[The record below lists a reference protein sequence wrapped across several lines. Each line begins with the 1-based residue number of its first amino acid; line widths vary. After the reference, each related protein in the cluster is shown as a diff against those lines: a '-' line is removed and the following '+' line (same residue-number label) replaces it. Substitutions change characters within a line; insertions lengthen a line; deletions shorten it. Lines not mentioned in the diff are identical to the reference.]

1 MEKLNLK
8 SKYVKFQIK
17 DILMSEEKIF
27 IPTYQRAYSW
37 EVKNSSNE
45 NKEVA
50 ILWEDIKSHIESKVK
65 SNFYLGNFIFEED
78 KDNKKLGII
87 DGQQRLTTI
96 ILLLSALKN
105 ISNNSNLDNYDL
117 NNFST
122 VSYDDG
128 DFKKIIS
135 GELLSIN
142 NSSTDSIKKIFKAYN
157 FFKEKLEEIDSQ
169 SLKDITLENI
179 KSLIL
184 ESTCQINI
192 IDDKIEAIQVFVF
205 ENNRGKTPTNLEI
218 VKSIF
223 MHYIYS
229 TSETTDKDKIINE
242 IETNFT
248 SIYQNIAILEG
259 KVKEDFIL
267 GVAFRI
273 QENRLKL
280 QGNIVTE
287 IENKLSVDFIIKFL
301 NTLKTTFDFIC
312 NFIQQG
318 KKSLEVEENYMVHS
332 LLNLG
337 IPGEIYP
344 IIIKAMEINS
354 LENKKLLI
362 SLYKALEAII
372 IRGKIID
379 TSAKI
384 YHRLDGLYQK
394 MFNTDNSIEN
404 IIIRI
409 DKMINSTEFAIIENE
424 KESNKNWWWSYWTK
438 EKFELNL
445 NNGIKSLGA
454 TKYILWKYENQ
465 LREDNKE
472 LRIPYDKI
480 KTYDIEHIAPK
491 TENKENINTGY
502 PIYNEEFYSKYL
514 NSFGNL
520 ILLEESINRRISNK
534 SFKEKLKE
542 YEKDNN
548 KLIQQKQEIL
558 LENNPNEILWTIDKI
573 ENREIKIKEFILLKL
588 SLKDSIG
595 EKL

>member
-45 NKEVA
+45 NREVA
-50 ILWEDIKSHIESKVK
+50 ILWEDIKSHIKSKAK

-78 KDNKKLGII
+78 NGKLGII

-105 ISNNSNLDNYDL
+105 ISNTSLTDYDL

-122 VSYDDG
+122 VSYDEE
-128 DFKKIIS
+128 DFKKILS
-135 GELLSIN
+135 EELLNIN
-142 NSSTDSIKKIFKAYN
+142 EANSSTDSIKKIFNTYN
-157 FFKEKLEEIDSQ
+157 FFKEKLKEINSEK
-169 SLKDITLENI
+169 LKAIEN
-179 KSLIL
+179 LIL

-192 IDDKIEAIQVFVF
+192 IADKIEAIQVFVF

-218 VKSIF
+218 VKSMF

-229 TSETTDKDKIINE
+229 TSEIADKDDIINKV
-242 IETNFT
+242 ETNFT

-273 QENRLKL
+273 QENELKL

-287 IENKLSVDFIIKFL
+287 IEEKLNVKFIEDFL
-301 NTLKTTFDFIC
+301 DTLKDTFNFIC
-312 NFIQQG
+312 NLIQQG
-318 KKSLEVEENYMVHS
+318 KNPLEDEENYMVHS

-344 IIIKAMEINS
+344 IIIKAMKITS

-384 YHRLDGLYQK
+384 YHRLEGLYREMVDK
-394 MFNTDNSIEN
+394 NKSTKEKIEN

-409 DKMINSTEFAIIENE
+409 DKMINSNEFAIIENE
-424 KESNKNWWWSYWTK
+424 KEANKNWWWSYWTK

-472 LRIPYDKI
+472 LKIPYDKI

-491 TENKENINTGY
+491 TENKEDINTGY

-542 YEKDNN
+542 YEEDKN
-548 KLIQQKQEIL
+548 KLVQQRQEIL

-573 ENREIKIKEFILLKL
+573 KNREIKIKEFILLKL
-588 SLKDSIG
+588 SLKDFIG

>member
-1 MEKLNLK
+1 MKKQNLK
-8 SKYVKFQIK
+8 SKYAKFQIK

-45 NKEVA
+45 NREVA
-50 ILWEDIKSHIESKVK
+50 ILWEDINSHIESEVK

-78 KDNKKLGII
+78 NGKLGII

-105 ISNNSNLDNYDL
+105 ISNTSLTDYDL

-122 VSYDDG
+122 VNYDEE
-128 DFKKIIS
+128 DFKKILS
-135 GELLSIN
+135 EELIDIDKAS
-142 NSSTDSIKKIFKAYN
+142 SSTDSIKKIFNAYT
-157 FFKEKLEEIDSQ
+157 FFKEKLEEINSQ
-169 SLKDITLENI
+169 NLKNI
-179 KSLIL
+179 ESLIL

-192 IDDKIEAIQVFVF
+192 IADKIEAIQVFVF

-218 VKSIF
+218 IKSMF

-229 TSETTDKDKIINE
+229 TSETANKDDIING

-267 GVAFRI
+267 GVAFRL
-273 QENRLKL
+273 QENKLKL
-280 QGNIVTE
+280 QGSIVTE
-287 IENKLSVDFIIKFL
+287 IENKLSVDFVIKFL
-301 NTLKTTFDFIC
+301 DTLKNTFNFIC

-318 KKSLEVEENYMVHS
+318 KKSLEVEENYMIHS
-332 LLNLG
+332 LLNLE
-337 IPGEIYP
+337 ISGEIYS
-344 IIIKAMEINS
+344 IIIKAMKI
-354 LENKKLLI
+354 ENKKLLI

-372 IRGKIID
+372 IREKIVD

-394 MFNTDNSIEN
+394 ISNTDNSIEN
-404 IIIRI
+404 IIIII
-409 DKMINSTEFAIIENE
+409 DKMINSNEFVIFGTKE
-424 KESNKNWWWSYWTK
+424 KEPNKNWWWSYWTK
-438 EKFELNL
+438 EKFNLNL
-445 NNGIKSLGA
+445 NNGIKSLRA

-465 LREDNKE
+465 LRENNKE
-472 LRIPYDKI
+472 PRIPYDKI

-491 TENKENINTGY
+491 TENKEDINTGY
-502 PIYNEEFYSKYL
+502 PVYNEEFYSKYL

-520 ILLEESINRRISNK
+520 ILLEESTNRRISNK
-534 SFKEKLKE
+534 SFKEKLRE
-542 YEKDNN
+542 YEEDKN
-548 KLIQQKQEIL
+548 KLIQQRQEIL

-573 ENREIKIKEFILLKL
+573 KNREIKIKEFILSKL
-588 SLKDSIG
+588 SLKDFIG
-595 EKL
+595 EEL

>member
-1 MEKLNLK
+1 MEKQSLK
-8 SKYVKFQIK
+8 DKYAKFQIK

-78 KDNKKLGII
+78 NLNLGII

-105 ISNNSNLDNYDL
+105 ISNRSLDSYDL

-122 VSYDDG
+122 VSYDEEN
-128 DFKKIIS
+128 FKKIIS
-135 GELLSIN
+135 GKLLNIDN
-142 NSSTDSIKKIFKAYN
+142 NSSDSIKKIFNAYN
-157 FFKEKLEEIDSQ
+157 FFKEKLEEITSQ
-169 SLKDITLENI
+169 NSENITLENI
-179 KSLIL
+179 ESLIL

-218 VKSIF
+218 VKSMF
-223 MHYIYS
+223 MHFVYS
-229 TSETTDKDKIINE
+229 TSEIADKDKIIND

-248 SIYQNIAILEG
+248 SIYKNISILEG
-259 KVKEDFIL
+259 KIKEDFIL

-273 QENRLKL
+273 HENVLKI

-287 IENKLSVDFIIKFL
+287 IEKKLEINFIKGFL
-301 NTLKTTFDFIC
+301 KTLKDTFDFIC
-312 NFIQQG
+312 SFIQQE
-318 KKSLEVEENYMVHS
+318 KKSLEDEENYMVHS

-344 IIIKAMEINS
+344 IIIKAMKMTS
-354 LENKKLLI
+354 LEDKKLLI
-362 SLYKALEAII
+362 SLYKALEAIL
-372 IRGKIID
+372 IRGRI
-379 TSAKI
+379 TNAKV
-384 YHRLDGLYQK
+384 YHRLEGLYK
-394 MFNTDNSIEN
+394 ENNSIKEKIEN
-404 IIIRI
+404 IIFRI
-409 DKMINSTEFAIIENE
+409 DKMINSNEFAMIETE
-424 KESNKNWWWSYWTK
+424 KEPNKNWWQSYWTR

-445 NNGIKSLGA
+445 NNGVKSLGA

-465 LREDNKE
+465 LRENNREVK
-472 LRIPYDKI
+472 IPFDKI
-480 KTYDIEHIAPK
+480 KTYDVEHIAPK
-491 TENKENINTGY
+491 TENKENITTGY
-502 PIYNEEFYSKYL
+502 PIYDEEFYTKYL

-520 ILLEESINRRISNK
+520 MLLEESINRRISNK

-542 YEKDNN
+542 YEKDKN
-548 KLIQQKQEIL
+548 KLIQQRQEIL
-558 LENNPNEILWTIDKI
+558 LEHNPEEILWTIDKI
-573 ENREIKIKEFILLKL
+573 KNRETKIKEFIISKL
-588 SLKDSIG
+588 SLKDFIK
-595 EKL
+595 EEL

>member
-1 MEKLNLK
+1 M
-8 SKYVKFQIK
+8 
-17 DILMSEEKIF
+17 
-27 IPTYQRAYSW
+27 
-37 EVKNSSNE
+37 KNSGNE
-45 NKEVA
+45 NREVA
-50 ILWEDIKSHIESKVK
+50 ILWEDIKSHIESEVK

-78 KDNKKLGII
+78 NGKLGII

-96 ILLLSALKN
+96 ILLLSALQK
-105 ISNNSNLDNYDL
+105 ISNSNLDNYDL

-122 VSYDDG
+122 VSYDEE
-128 DFKKIIS
+128 DFKKILS
-135 GELLSIN
+135 EELLNIDKAS
-142 NSSTDSIKKIFKAYN
+142 SSTDSIKKIFNAYN
-157 FFKEKLEEIDSQ
+157 FFKEKLKEIDSQ
-169 SLKDITLENI
+169 NLENITLENI

-218 VKSIF
+218 VKSMF

-229 TSETTDKDKIINE
+229 TSETADKDKIINK

-273 QENRLKL
+273 QENKLKL

-287 IENKLSVDFIIKFL
+287 IEEKLKVNFIEDFL
-301 NTLKTTFDFIC
+301 DTLKDTFNFIC
-312 NFIQQG
+312 NLIQQG
-318 KKSLEVEENYMVHS
+318 KKPLEDEENYMVHS

-344 IIIKAMEINS
+344 IIIKAMEIK
-354 LENKKLLI
+354 NKKLLI

-394 MFNTDNSIEN
+394 MSNTDNSIEN
-404 IIIRI
+404 IIITI
-409 DKMINSTEFAIIENE
+409 DKMINSNEFVIFGTEEE
-424 KESNKNWWWSYWTK
+424 EPNKNWWWSYWTK

-472 LRIPYDKI
+472 LKIHYDKI

-491 TENKENINTGY
+491 TENKEDMNNGY
-502 PIYNEEFYSKYL
+502 PVYDEEFYSKYL

-520 ILLEESINRRISNK
+520 ILLQESINRRISNK

-573 ENREIKIKEFILLKL
+573 ENREIKIKEFILSKL

-595 EKL
+595 EEL

>member
-1 MEKLNLK
+1 MKKQNLK
-8 SKYVKFQIK
+8 SKYAKFQIK

-37 EVKNSSNE
+37 EVKNSGNE
-45 NKEVA
+45 NREVA
-50 ILWEDIKSHIESKVK
+50 ILWEDIKYHIESKVK

-105 ISNNSNLDNYDL
+105 ISNTNLTDYDL

-122 VSYDDG
+122 VSYDEE
-128 DFKKIIS
+128 DFKKILS
-135 GELLSIN
+135 EELLDIDKAS
-142 NSSTDSIKKIFKAYN
+142 SSTDSIKKIFNAYN
-157 FFKEKLEEIDSQ
+157 FFKEKLKEIEPEK
-169 SLKDITLENI
+169 LKAIEN
-179 KSLIL
+179 LIL
-184 ESTCQINI
+184 DSTCQINI

-218 VKSIF
+218 VKSMF

-229 TSETTDKDKIINE
+229 TSEITNKDKIINE

-259 KVKEDFIL
+259 KIKEDFIL

-273 QENRLKL
+273 QENKLKL

-287 IENKLSVDFIIKFL
+287 IEEKLKVDFIRKFL
-301 NTLKTTFDFIC
+301 DTLKDTFNFIC

-318 KKSLEVEENYMVHS
+318 KKPLEDEENYMVHS

-337 IPGEIYP
+337 VSGEIYP
-344 IIIKAMEINS
+344 IIIKAMEIK
-354 LENKKLLI
+354 NKKLLI
-362 SLYKALEAII
+362 FLYKALEAII

-384 YHRLDGLYQK
+384 YHRLEGLYK
-394 MFNTDNSIEN
+394 EMNDTNKLSKEKIEN

-409 DKMINSTEFAIIENE
+409 DKMINSNEFAIIENE
-424 KESNKNWWWSYWTK
+424 KEPNKNWWWSYWTK

-472 LRIPYDKI
+472 LKIPYDKI

-491 TENKENINTGY
+491 TENKEDMNNGY
-502 PIYNEEFYSKYL
+502 PIYDEEFYSKYL

-520 ILLEESINRRISNK
+520 ILLQESINRRISNK

-573 ENREIKIKEFILLKL
+573 ENREIKIKEFILSKL

-595 EKL
+595 EEL

>member
-1 MEKLNLK
+1 MKKQNLK
-8 SKYVKFQIK
+8 SKYAKLQIK

-50 ILWEDIKSHIESKVK
+50 IFWEDIKSHIESEVK

-78 KDNKKLGII
+78 NEKLGII
-87 DGQQRLTTI
+87 DGQQRLTTV
-96 ILLLSALKN
+96 ILLLSALQK
-105 ISNNSNLDNYDL
+105 ISNTSLTDYDL

-122 VSYDDG
+122 VSYDED
-128 DFKKIIS
+128 DFKKILS
-135 GELLSIN
+135 EELLNIYEAT
-142 NSSTDSIKKIFKAYN
+142 SSTDSIKKIFNAYN
-157 FFKEKLEEIDSQ
+157 FFKEKLKEIEPEK
-169 SLKDITLENI
+169 LKAIEN
-179 KSLIL
+179 LIL

-218 VKSIF
+218 VKSMF

-229 TSETTDKDKIINE
+229 TSETTNKDKIINE

-259 KVKEDFIL
+259 KIKEDFIL

-273 QENRLKL
+273 QENKLKL

-287 IENKLSVDFIIKFL
+287 IEKKLKVDFIRKFL
-301 NTLKTTFDFIC
+301 DTLKDTFNFIC

-318 KKSLEVEENYMVHS
+318 KKPLEDEENYMVHS

-337 IPGEIYP
+337 ISGEIYP
-344 IIIKAMEINS
+344 IIIKAMEIK
-354 LENKKLLI
+354 NKKLLI
-362 SLYKALEAII
+362 FLYKALEAII

-384 YHRLDGLYQK
+384 YHRLEGLYK
-394 MFNTDNSIEN
+394 EMNDTNKLSKEKIES

-409 DKMINSTEFAIIENE
+409 DKMINSNEFAIIENE
-424 KESNKNWWWSYWTK
+424 KEPNKNWWWSYWTK

-472 LRIPYDKI
+472 LKITYDKI

-491 TENKENINTGY
+491 TENKEDINAGY

-520 ILLEESINRRISNK
+520 ILLEESINRKISNK
-534 SFKEKLKE
+534 SFKEKLREYKE
-542 YEKDNN
+542 DKN
-548 KLIQQKQEIL
+548 KLIQQRQEVL
-558 LENNPNEILWTIDKI
+558 LENNSNEILWTIDKI
-573 ENREIKIKEFILLKL
+573 KNRERKIKEFILLKL
-588 SLKDSIG
+588 SLKDYIG

>member
-37 EVKNSSNE
+37 EVKNSSNK
-45 NKEVA
+45 NREVA
-50 ILWEDIKSHIESKVK
+50 ILWEDIKSHIKSKAK

-78 KDNKKLGII
+78 NGKLGII

-105 ISNNSNLDNYDL
+105 ISNTSLTDYDL

-122 VSYDDG
+122 VSYDEE
-128 DFKKIIS
+128 DFKKILS
-135 GELLSIN
+135 EELLDIDKAS
-142 NSSTDSIKKIFKAYN
+142 SSTDSIKKIFNAYN
-157 FFKEKLEEIDSQ
+157 FFKEKLKEIEPEK
-169 SLKDITLENI
+169 LKAIEN
-179 KSLIL
+179 LIL
-184 ESTCQINI
+184 DSTCQINI

-218 VKSIF
+218 VKSMF

-229 TSETTDKDKIINE
+229 TSETADKDKIINK

-273 QENRLKL
+273 QENKLKL

-287 IENKLSVDFIIKFL
+287 IEEKLKVNFIEDFL
-301 NTLKTTFDFIC
+301 DTLKDTFTFIC
-312 NFIQQG
+312 NLIQQG
-318 KKSLEVEENYMVHS
+318 KKPLEDEENYMVHS

-344 IIIKAMEINS
+344 IVIKAMEIK
-354 LENKKLLI
+354 NKKLLI

-384 YHRLDGLYQK
+384 YHRLEGLYQK
-394 MFNTDNSIEN
+394 MSNTDNSIEN
-404 IIIRI
+404 IIITI
-409 DKMINSTEFAIIENE
+409 DKMINSNEFVIFGTEEE
-424 KESNKNWWWSYWTK
+424 EPNKNWWWSYWTK

-472 LRIPYDKI
+472 LKIPYDKI

-491 TENKENINTGY
+491 TENKEDMNNGY
-502 PIYNEEFYSKYL
+502 PIYDEEFYSKYL

-520 ILLEESINRRISNK
+520 ILLQESINRRISNK

-573 ENREIKIKEFILLKL
+573 ENREIKIKEFILSKL

-595 EKL
+595 EEL

>member
-45 NKEVA
+45 NREVA
-50 ILWEDIKSHIESKVK
+50 ILWEDIKSHIKSKAK

-78 KDNKKLGII
+78 NGKLGII

-105 ISNNSNLDNYDL
+105 ISNTSLTDYDL

-122 VSYDDG
+122 VSYDEE
-128 DFKKIIS
+128 DFKKILS
-135 GELLSIN
+135 EELLNIN
-142 NSSTDSIKKIFKAYN
+142 EANSSTDSIKKIFNTYN
-157 FFKEKLEEIDSQ
+157 FFKEKLKEINSEK
-169 SLKDITLENI
+169 LKAIEN
-179 KSLIL
+179 LIL

-192 IDDKIEAIQVFVF
+192 IADKIEAIQVFVF

-218 VKSIF
+218 VKSMF

-229 TSETTDKDKIINE
+229 TSEIADKDDIINKV
-242 IETNFT
+242 ETNFT

-259 KVKEDFIL
+259 KIKEDFIL

-273 QENRLKL
+273 QENELKL

-287 IENKLSVDFIIKFL
+287 IEEKLNVKFIEDFL
-301 NTLKTTFDFIC
+301 DTLKDTFNFIC
-312 NFIQQG
+312 NLIQQG
-318 KKSLEVEENYMVHS
+318 KNPLEDEENYMVHS

-344 IIIKAMEINS
+344 IIIKAMKITS

-384 YHRLDGLYQK
+384 YHRLEGLYREMVDK
-394 MFNTDNSIEN
+394 NKSTKEKIEN

-409 DKMINSTEFAIIENE
+409 DKMINSNEFAIIENE
-424 KESNKNWWWSYWTK
+424 KEANKNWWWSYWTK

-472 LRIPYDKI
+472 LKIPYDKI

-491 TENKENINTGY
+491 TENKEDINTGY

-542 YEKDNN
+542 YEEDKN
-548 KLIQQKQEIL
+548 KLVQQRQEIL

-573 ENREIKIKEFILLKL
+573 KNREIKIKEFILLKL
-588 SLKDSIG
+588 SLKDFIG

>member
-1 MEKLNLK
+1 MKKLNLK

-50 ILWEDIKSHIESKVK
+50 ILWEDIKSHINSKVK

-78 KDNKKLGII
+78 NEKLGII

-105 ISNNSNLDNYDL
+105 ISHRSLDNYDL

-122 VSYDDG
+122 VSYDEE

-135 GELLSIN
+135 EELLTVDN
-142 NSSTDSIKKIFKAYN
+142 NSTDSIKKIFNAYN
-157 FFKEKLEEIDSQ
+157 FFKEKLKEIDSQ
-169 SLKDITLENI
+169 NSENITLEEI
-179 KSLIL
+179 ESLIL
-184 ESTCQINI
+184 ESTCQLNI

-218 VKSIF
+218 VKSMF

-229 TSETTDKDKIINE
+229 TPKTADKEKIINE

-248 SIYQNIAILEG
+248 SIYKNITILEG

-273 QENRLKL
+273 QVNVLKL

-287 IENKLSVDFIIKFL
+287 IEKKLEVDFIIGFL
-301 NTLKTTFDFIC
+301 EILKDTFDFIC
-312 NFIQQG
+312 DFIQQG
-318 KKSLEVEENYMVHS
+318 KNSLEDEENYMIHS

-344 IIIKAMEINS
+344 IIIKAMEMTS

-384 YHRLDGLYQK
+384 YHRLEGLYREMIDK
-394 MFNTDNSIEN
+394 NKSTKEKIEN

-409 DKMINSTEFAIIENE
+409 DKMINSNEFAIIENE
-424 KESNKNWWWSYWTK
+424 KEANKNWWWSYWTK

-454 TKYILWKYENQ
+454 TKYILWKYENH
-465 LREDNKE
+465 LRENNKE
-472 LRIPYDKI
+472 TKISFDKI

-502 PIYNEEFYSKYL
+502 PIYDEEFYSKYL

-520 ILLEESINRRISNK
+520 MLLEESINRRISNK

-542 YEKDNN
+542 YEEDKN
-548 KLIQQKQEIL
+548 KLIQQRKEIL
-558 LENNPNEILWTIDKI
+558 LENNLNEILWTIDKI
-573 ENREIKIKEFILLKL
+573 KKREKKIREFITTKL
-588 SLKDSIG
+588 S
-595 EKL
+595 

>member
-1 MEKLNLK
+1 MKKQNLK
-8 SKYVKFQIK
+8 SKYAKLQIK

-37 EVKNSSNE
+37 EVKNSGNE

-78 KDNKKLGII
+78 NGKLGII

-96 ILLLSALKN
+96 ILLLSALQK
-105 ISNNSNLDNYDL
+105 ISNSNLDNYDL

-122 VSYDDG
+122 VSYDEE
-128 DFKKIIS
+128 DFKKILS
-135 GELLSIN
+135 EELLNIDET
-142 NSSTDSIKKIFKAYN
+142 NSSTDSIKKIFNTYN
-157 FFKEKLEEIDSQ
+157 FFKEKLKEIDFEK
-169 SLKDITLENI
+169 LKAIEN
-179 KSLIL
+179 LIL

-218 VKSIF
+218 VKSMF

-229 TSETTDKDKIINE
+229 TSEIADKDDIINE

-259 KVKEDFIL
+259 KIKEDFIL

-273 QENRLKL
+273 QENKLKL

-287 IENKLSVDFIIKFL
+287 IEEKLNVKFIEDFL
-301 NTLKTTFDFIC
+301 DTLKDTFNFIC
-312 NFIQQG
+312 NLIQQG
-318 KKSLEVEENYMVHS
+318 KKPLEDEENYMVHS
-332 LLNLG
+332 LFNLG

-344 IIIKAMEINS
+344 IIIKAMEMTS

-384 YHRLDGLYQK
+384 YHRLEGLYREMIDK
-394 MFNTDNSIEN
+394 NKSTKEKIEN

-409 DKMINSTEFAIIENE
+409 DKMINSNEFAIIENE
-424 KESNKNWWWSYWTK
+424 KEANKNWWWSYWTK

-472 LRIPYDKI
+472 LKIPYDKI

-491 TENKENINTGY
+491 TENKEDINTGY

-542 YEKDNN
+542 YEEDKN
-548 KLIQQKQEIL
+548 KLVQQRQEIL

-573 ENREIKIKEFILLKL
+573 KNREIKIKEFILSKL
-588 SLKDSIG
+588 SLKDFIG
-595 EKL
+595 EEL

>member
-1 MEKLNLK
+1 MKKQNLK
-8 SKYVKFQIK
+8 SKYAKFQIK

-37 EVKNSSNE
+37 EVKNSGNE
-45 NKEVA
+45 NREVA
-50 ILWEDIKSHIESKVK
+50 ILWEDIKYHIESKVK

-105 ISNNSNLDNYDL
+105 ISNTNLTDYDL

-122 VSYDDG
+122 VSYDEE
-128 DFKKIIS
+128 DFKKILS
-135 GELLSIN
+135 EELLDIDKAS
-142 NSSTDSIKKIFKAYN
+142 SSTDSIKKIFNAYN
-157 FFKEKLEEIDSQ
+157 FFKEKLKEIEPEK
-169 SLKDITLENI
+169 LKAIEN
-179 KSLIL
+179 LIL
-184 ESTCQINI
+184 DSTCQINI

-218 VKSIF
+218 VKSMF

-229 TSETTDKDKIINE
+229 TSETADKDKIINK

-273 QENRLKL
+273 QENKLKL

-287 IENKLSVDFIIKFL
+287 IEEKLKVNFIEDFL
-301 NTLKTTFDFIC
+301 DTLKDTFTFIC
-312 NFIQQG
+312 NLIQQG
-318 KKSLEVEENYMVHS
+318 KKPLEDEENYMVHS

-344 IIIKAMEINS
+344 IVIKAMEIK
-354 LENKKLLI
+354 NKKLLI

-394 MFNTDNSIEN
+394 MSNTDNSIEN
-404 IIIRI
+404 IIITI
-409 DKMINSTEFAIIENE
+409 DKMINSNEFVIFGTEEE
-424 KESNKNWWWSYWTK
+424 EPNKNWWWSYWTK

-472 LRIPYDKI
+472 LKIPYDKI

-491 TENKENINTGY
+491 TENKEDINAGY

-520 ILLEESINRRISNK
+520 ILLEESINRKISNK
-534 SFKEKLKE
+534 SFKEKLREYKE
-542 YEKDNN
+542 DKN
-548 KLIQQKQEIL
+548 KLIQQRQEVL
-558 LENNPNEILWTIDKI
+558 LENNSNEILWTIDKI
-573 ENREIKIKEFILLKL
+573 KNRERKIKEFILLKL
-588 SLKDSIG
+588 SLRDYIG

>member
-1 MEKLNLK
+1 M
-8 SKYVKFQIK
+8 
-17 DILMSEEKIF
+17 
-27 IPTYQRAYSW
+27 
-37 EVKNSSNE
+37 KNSGNE
-45 NKEVA
+45 NREVA
-50 ILWEDIKSHIESKVK
+50 ILWEDIKSHIESEVK

-78 KDNKKLGII
+78 NGKLGII

-96 ILLLSALKN
+96 ILLLSALQK
-105 ISNNSNLDNYDL
+105 ISNSNLDNYDL

-122 VSYDDG
+122 VSYDEE
-128 DFKKIIS
+128 DFKKILS
-135 GELLSIN
+135 EELLNIDKAS
-142 NSSTDSIKKIFKAYN
+142 SSTDSIKKIFNAYN
-157 FFKEKLEEIDSQ
+157 FFKEKLKEIDSQ
-169 SLKDITLENI
+169 NLENITLENI

-218 VKSIF
+218 VKSMF

-229 TSETTDKDKIINE
+229 TSETADKDKIINK

-273 QENRLKL
+273 QENKLKL

-287 IENKLSVDFIIKFL
+287 IEEKLKVNFIEDFL
-301 NTLKTTFDFIC
+301 DTLKDTFNFIC
-312 NFIQQG
+312 NLIQQG
-318 KKSLEVEENYMVHS
+318 KKPLEDEENYMVHS

-344 IIIKAMEINS
+344 IIIKAMEIK
-354 LENKKLLI
+354 NKKLLI

-394 MFNTDNSIEN
+394 MSNTDNSIEN
-404 IIIRI
+404 IIITI
-409 DKMINSTEFAIIENE
+409 DKMINSNEFVIFGTEEE
-424 KESNKNWWWSYWTK
+424 EPNKNWWWSYWTK

-472 LRIPYDKI
+472 LKIPYDKI

-491 TENKENINTGY
+491 TENKEDMNNGY
-502 PIYNEEFYSKYL
+502 PVYDEEFYSKYL

-520 ILLEESINRRISNK
+520 ILLQESINRRISNK

-573 ENREIKIKEFILLKL
+573 ENREIKIKEFILSKL

-595 EKL
+595 EEL

>member
-45 NKEVA
+45 NREVA
-50 ILWEDIKSHIESKVK
+50 ILWEDIKSHIKSKAK

-78 KDNKKLGII
+78 NGKLGII

-105 ISNNSNLDNYDL
+105 ISNTSLTDYDL

-122 VSYDDG
+122 VSYDEE
-128 DFKKIIS
+128 DFKKILS
-135 GELLSIN
+135 EELLNIN
-142 NSSTDSIKKIFKAYN
+142 EANSSTDSIKKIFNTYN
-157 FFKEKLEEIDSQ
+157 FFKEKLKEINSEK
-169 SLKDITLENI
+169 LKAIEN
-179 KSLIL
+179 LIL

-192 IDDKIEAIQVFVF
+192 IADKIEAIQVFVF

-218 VKSIF
+218 VKSMF

-229 TSETTDKDKIINE
+229 TSEIADKDDIINKV
-242 IETNFT
+242 ETNFT

-273 QENRLKL
+273 QENELKL

-287 IENKLSVDFIIKFL
+287 IEEKLNVKFIEDFL
-301 NTLKTTFDFIC
+301 DTLKDTFNFIC
-312 NFIQQG
+312 NLIQQG
-318 KKSLEVEENYMVHS
+318 KNPLEDEENYMVHS

-344 IIIKAMEINS
+344 IIIKAMKITS

-384 YHRLDGLYQK
+384 YHRLEGLYREMVDK
-394 MFNTDNSIEN
+394 NKSTKEKIEN

-409 DKMINSTEFAIIENE
+409 DKMINSNEFAIIENE
-424 KESNKNWWWSYWTK
+424 KEANKNWWWSYWTK
-438 EKFELNL
+438 EKFELNP

-472 LRIPYDKI
+472 LKIPYDKI

-491 TENKENINTGY
+491 TENKEDINTGY

-542 YEKDNN
+542 YEEDKN
-548 KLIQQKQEIL
+548 KLVQQRQEIL

-573 ENREIKIKEFILLKL
+573 KNREIKIKEFILLKL
-588 SLKDSIG
+588 SLKDFIG